1 MTVWKLVL
9 FNGIGRFN
17 KDPETFRVI
26 AIPIMYAEWRSSKSL
41 TIFLSW

>member
-1 MTVWKLVL
+1 MKTR
-9 FNGIGRFN
+9 FYSMEIGRFN